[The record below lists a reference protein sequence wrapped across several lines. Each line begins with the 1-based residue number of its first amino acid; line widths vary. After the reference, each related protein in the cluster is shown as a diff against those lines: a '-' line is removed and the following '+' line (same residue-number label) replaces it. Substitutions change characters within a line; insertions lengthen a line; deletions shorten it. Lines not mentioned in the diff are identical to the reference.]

1 VSIILVL
8 AVVAFLAF
16 VAFVVYKKFLADS
29 SVRDASKTAHQIVEE
44 ANQKA
49 KNIVRDAELT
59 AKDEV
64 FKGKSA
70 LEEEMKQRRAEVVA
84 LEGRLNKRDE
94 ILSSRENSLEQKE
107 IDVREKKEFFEKQK
121 EKLNEL
127 YKEETTKLE
136 NIAGMSR
143 DDAKKMFLTRIE
155 QESKN
160 EAAIII
166 KRIEEETSKIAQK
179 KAKNIV
185 ALAIN
190 RTAVDH
196 TIEVSSSVVE
206 LPSEEF
212 KGKIIGREGR
222 NIRAFEHM
230 TGMDFIVDETPG
242 TVIISGFDPIRR
254 EIAKRALEV
263 LVKDGRIH
271 PARIEETVSRARRDV
286 KKFIQEKGE
295 EIANLMNIHDLHPK
309 ILELLGRLYF
319 RTSYGQNNWYHAI
332 EVANLAS
339 HMAQELG
346 VNVRLAKRAALLH
359 DIGKSL
365 DFEQEGTHPQLG
377 AEFARKH
384 GETEE
389 VVHAILAH
397 HEDVQPQTI
406 EAILVLV
413 ADAISA
419 SRPGARSE
427 SKDNYVKRLTKLE
440 EISNSFEGV
449 EKSYAIQAGRE
460 VRIVVRPDEVT
471 DEGTLKLAHDIAKR
485 IENEVEYPGQVKV
498 QVIRETRAMD
508 VAK

>member
-1 VSIILVL
+1 
-8 AVVAFLAF
+8 VVAFLAF

-59 AKDEV
+59 AKDEI

-94 ILSSRENSLEQKE
+94 ILSSREGTLEQKE

-127 YKEETTKLE
+127 YKEEVTKLE
-136 NIAGMSR
+136 NIAGLSR
-143 DDAKKMFLTRIE
+143 EDAKKMFLTRIE

-160 EAAIII
+160 EAAVII
-166 KRIEEETSKIAQK
+166 KRIEEETQKIAQK

-384 GETEE
+384 GENEE

-427 SKDNYVKRLTKLE
+427 SKDNYVKRLTKIE